1 MDNEDKP
8 FTHWGVA
15 WERVQRVWPNLP
27 VIFLFLLKWGTAI
40 SPLTP
45 AQQIQLLKVCYD
57 IAFLLRNSKM
67 MVVVYGTAGKVYRE
81 MRLFD
86 QALACFSTV
95 LEIAKA
101 IGSIKLQATCYN
113 DMGHTYN
120 KLGDNGQAMV
130 NYKHALCI
138 YEKFGE
144 ECKQADVYTSI
155 GIVFKS
161 LGDKGQAIEKLQKC
175 VISLGDNGQAMENY
189 KHALCIYEKFGE
201 ERKQADVYN
210 NIGITYYS
218 LGDNG
223 QAMENYKH
231 ALCIYEKF
239 GEERKQADVYNN
251 IGITYY
257 SLGDNG
263 QAMENLKNALC
274 IHEKFGEERKQ
285 ADVYNNIGNTYY
297 SLGDNGQA
305 MENLKNALC
314 IHEKFGEERKQADV
328 YSNIGNTYYSLGDNG
343 QAMENYKHALCIY
356 EKLGEE
362 CRQARVYNNIGAV
375 FYSLGDNGQAMMNY
389 KNALC
394 IYEKFDNERGQAE
407 AYCNIAAIARFYNS
421 VEGMEL
427 YRSALALFQKHG
439 DVIRQAEIWHNI
451 GILYIREVR
460 GRVEMDN
467 EGEPFTHW
475 DVAEW
480 ERVQRVRPNLPVIFW
495 FLLIWG
501 TRISPLTPAQQ
512 IQLKKVCYDIAF
524 LLRDSEMMVAVYG
537 TAGKV
542 YREMRLFDQALAW
555 HSTALKIAKA
565 IGSIDLQATCYHD
578 MGSTY
583 NKLHNY
589 NKALDYYKQSLNALM
604 KTGEERKQAD
614 VYNNIGVVFKS
625 LGDNG
630 QAMVNY
636 KNALCIYEKFGEERE
651 QANVYNN
658 IGNLYYS
665 LGDGG
670 QAMENLKNALC
681 IYEKF
686 GEELKQA
693 DVYNNIGNVFKSL
706 GDNGQ
711 AMENYKHAL
720 CIYEKFGEE
729 LKQADVYSNIGNV
742 FKSLGD
748 NGQAMENYKHA
759 LCIYEKFGEER
770 KQADVYSNIGAV
782 FKSLG
787 DNGQAMEN
795 YKHALC
801 IYEKLGEERKQA
813 DVYSNI
819 GDVFKSLGDKGQAMV
834 NYKKALCIHEKFGE
848 ERKQADV
855 YSNIGNTYNSLGDN
869 GQAME
874 NYKHALCI
882 YEKLGEECRQA
893 RVYNNIGAV
902 FYSLGDN
909 SQAMMNYKNALCI
922 YEKFDNEHGQATA
935 YCNIANIARFYNSVE
950 AMELYRSALALFQ
963 KHGDVIRHA
972 EIWHNIGTQYLIMS
986 EHPEAEKSLKESL
999 RLYELVFMNLGSL
1012 EKLKIT
1018 VIETYIKT
1026 YRCLFYVSIILDKPE
1041 QALLASEQGR
1051 SRALKDSLQ
1060 KKYGLESNAP
1070 SDEDTRYRSS
1080 LISEDNTSFVV
1091 ICLSLEWLHLFTLAS
1106 GKPLVTESV
1115 PKKIFSSV
1123 ESETNGKELELLRD
1137 YIDRMVNEANAH
1149 VRLNRD
1155 ESFED
1160 RSLRLSCDD
1169 DGDESRQ
1176 PSVLARGVRTATEIE
1191 RARKST
1197 EVRAKPSENSEDG
1210 NFPETSS
1217 TNSEAT
1223 GGTQNQPQL
1232 PTQAPMSQATGI
1244 PQESD
1249 AIPSVKVPQEH
1260 EDDTCTPLLPSG
1272 PETPIHHDPLEL
1284 KEGVGIVHI
1293 ASHGNARTGKI
1304 LVAPG
1309 PRPHDEIAPSKDFLL
1324 TLEEIYSC
1332 QINARLVVLCCC
1344 HSGTGEIRA
1353 EGVMGLT
1360 RAFLAAG
1367 ARSVLATLWQIS
1379 DKATLYFMKRFYR
1392 HLVSGLTASASLQQT
1407 IRDTIADKDKYSHP
1421 YYWGAF
1427 ILVGDDVTLT

>member
-1 MDNEDKP
+1 MDNEGEP
-8 FTHWGVA
+8 FTHWDVA
-15 WERVQRVWPNLP
+15 ELERVQRVRPNLP
-27 VIFLFLLKWGTAI
+27 VIFWFLLIWGTEI

-57 IAFLLRNSKM
+57 IAFLLRDSEM
-67 MVVVYGTAGKVYRE
+67 MVAVYGSAGKVYRE

-86 QALACFSTV
+86 QALACLSTA

-101 IGSIKLQATCYN
+101 IGSIELQAKCFH
-113 DMGHTYN
+113 DMGSTYIKLHNYN
-120 KLGDNGQAMV
+120 KALDYYKQSLNAYMKTGEERGQANVYKNIGTLYMTLGDNGQAMV
-130 NYKHALCI
+130 
-138 YEKFGE
+138 
-144 ECKQADVYTSI
+144 
-155 GIVFKS
+155 
-161 LGDKGQAIEKLQKC
+161 
-175 VISLGDNGQAMENY
+175 NY

-210 NIGITYYS
+210 NIGVVFMS
-218 LGDNG
+218 LGDNS

-239 GEERKQADVYNN
+239 GEER
-251 IGITYY
+251 
-257 SLGDNG
+257 
-263 QAMENLKNALC
+263 E
-274 IHEKFGEERKQ
+274 
-285 ADVYNNIGNTYY
+285 
-297 SLGDNGQA
+297 
-305 MENLKNALC
+305 
-314 IHEKFGEERKQADV
+314 QADV
-328 YSNIGNTYYSLGDNG
+328 YSNIGNTYY
-343 QAMENYKHALCIY
+343 
-356 EKLGEE
+356 
-362 CRQARVYNNIGAV
+362 
-375 FYSLGDNGQAMMNY
+375 
-389 KNALC
+389 
-394 IYEKFDNERGQAE
+394 
-407 AYCNIAAIARFYNS
+407 
-421 VEGMEL
+421 
-427 YRSALALFQKHG
+427 
-439 DVIRQAEIWHNI
+439 
-451 GILYIREVR
+451 
-460 GRVEMDN
+460 
-467 EGEPFTHW
+467 T
-475 DVAEW
+475 
-480 ERVQRVRPNLPVIFW
+480 
-495 FLLIWG
+495 
-501 TRISPLTPAQQ
+501 
-512 IQLKKVCYDIAF
+512 
-524 LLRDSEMMVAVYG
+524 
-537 TAGKV
+537 
-542 YREMRLFDQALAW
+542 
-555 HSTALKIAKA
+555 
-565 IGSIDLQATCYHD
+565 
-578 MGSTY
+578 
-583 NKLHNY
+583 
-589 NKALDYYKQSLNALM
+589 
-604 KTGEERKQAD
+604 
-614 VYNNIGVVFKS
+614 

-636 KNALCIYEKFGEERE
+636 KNALCIYEKFGEE
-651 QANVYNN
+651 
-658 IGNLYYS
+658 
-665 LGDGG
+665 
-670 QAMENLKNALC
+670 
-681 IYEKF
+681 
-686 GEELKQA
+686 LKQA
-693 DVYNNIGNVFKSL
+693 DVYNNIGFVFMSL

-720 CIYEKFGEE
+720 CIHEKFGEE
-729 LKQADVYSNIGNV
+729 L
-742 FKSLGD
+742 
-748 NGQAMENYKHA
+748 
-759 LCIYEKFGEER
+759 

-813 DVYSNI
+813 YVYFQI
-819 GDVFKSLGDKGQAMV
+819 GAVFKSLGD
-834 NYKKALCIHEKFGE
+834 
-848 ERKQADV
+848 
-855 YSNIGNTYNSLGDN
+855 N
-869 GQAME
+869 GRAME

-882 YEKLGEECRQA
+882 LEKFGEECRQA
-893 RVYNNIGAV
+893 DVYNNIGAV
-902 FYSLGDN
+902 FYSLGDDG
-909 SQAMMNYKNALCI
+909 QAMMNYKKALCI
-922 YEKFDNEHGQATA
+922 FRKFEEEHGLATA
-935 YCNIANIARFYNSVE
+935 CGNIANIARFYDPVE

-963 KHGDVIRHA
+963 KHGDVIRQA
-972 EIWHNIGTQYLIMS
+972 ETWHNIGIVYLNMS
-986 EHPEAEKSLKESL
+986 EDPEAEKSLKESL
-999 RLYELVFMNLGSL
+999 RLFELVFMNLGSL

-1026 YRCLFYVSIILDKPE
+1026 YRCLFRVSIILDKPE

-1070 SDEDTRYRSS
+1070 SDEDTRYTSS

-1115 PKKIFSSV
+1115 PKEIFSSV
-1123 ESETNGKELELLRD
+1123 ESEINGKEWLRD

-1197 EVRAKPSENSEDG
+1197 EVRAEPSENSEDG

-1217 TNSEAT
+1217 TNSQAT

-1249 AIPSVKVPQEH
+1249 AITSVKVPQEH

-1272 PETPIHHDPLEL
+1272 PETPIHHDPLEVLYRLLISPIEDHLTGPEVVFIPEDFTFKIPFGAMKDPDGRFLAERKRIRTGPSLSTLKLLRECPEHKHSKQSVLVVANPRSNVNVEWPDEFGQLKVKPFSDTFAGLPKASEEAKMIRDLLPDVTCLMEKRATKNAILAKL
-1284 KEGVGIVHI
+1284 KEGVGIIHI

-1379 DKATLYFMKRFYR
+1379 DEATLYFMKRFYG

-1427 ILVGDDVTLT
+1427 ILVGDDVTLTGCCE

>member
-1 MDNEDKP
+1 MDNEGEP
-8 FTHWGVA
+8 FTHWDVA
-15 WERVQRVWPNLP
+15 EWERVQRVRPNLP
-27 VIFLFLLKWGTAI
+27 VIFWFLLIWGTEI

-67 MVVVYGTAGKVYRE
+67 MMRVYGTASKVYRE

-86 QALACFSTV
+86 QALVCCSTA
-95 LEIAKA
+95 LKIAKA
-101 IGSIKLQATCYN
+101 IGSIDLQATCYH
-113 DMGHTYN
+113 DMGSTYN
-120 KLGDNGQAMV
+120 KLHNYNKALDYYKQSLNAFMKTGEERIQADVYNNIGVVFKSLGDNGQAMV
-130 NYKHALCI
+130 NYKNALCI

-144 ECKQADVYTSI
+144 EREQANVYNNIGLLYKSLGDNGKAIENYKHALCIHEKFGEELKQADVYNDI
-155 GIVFKS
+155 GAVYS
-161 LGDKGQAIEKLQKC
+161 
-175 VISLGDNGQAMENY
+175 SLGDNGQAMENY

-201 ERKQADVYN
+201 ERNQADVYN
-210 NIGITYYS
+210 NIGVVFMS

-231 ALCIYEKF
+231 ALCIYEKL
-239 GEERKQADVYNN
+239 GEERKQADVYSNIGAVFKSLGDNGQAIENYKHALCIYEKIGEELEQADVYYNIGDVFESLGDNGQAMVNYKNALCIYEKFGEECKQACVFNGIGGLYSSLGDNGKAMENYKHALCIYEKLGEVRKQADVYNGIGITYGSLGDKGQAIENLKNALCIYEKFGEEHKEADVYNN
-251 IGITYY
+251 IGSTYY
-257 SLGDNG
+257 SLGDGG

-274 IHEKFGEERKQ
+274 IHEKFGEKRKQ
-285 ADVYNNIGNTYY
+285 ADVYSNIGNTYY

-305 MENLKNALC
+305 MVNYKKALC

-362 CRQARVYNNIGAV
+362 CKIARVYNNIGLV
-375 FYSLGDNGQAMMNY
+375 F
-389 KNALC
+389 C
-394 IYEKFDNERGQAE
+394 
-407 AYCNIAAIARFYNS
+407 
-421 VEGMEL
+421 
-427 YRSALALFQKHG
+427 
-439 DVIRQAEIWHNI
+439 
-451 GILYIREVR
+451 
-460 GRVEMDN
+460 
-467 EGEPFTHW
+467 
-475 DVAEW
+475 
-480 ERVQRVRPNLPVIFW
+480 
-495 FLLIWG
+495 
-501 TRISPLTPAQQ
+501 
-512 IQLKKVCYDIAF
+512 
-524 LLRDSEMMVAVYG
+524 
-537 TAGKV
+537 
-542 YREMRLFDQALAW
+542 
-555 HSTALKIAKA
+555 
-565 IGSIDLQATCYHD
+565 
-578 MGSTY
+578 
-583 NKLHNY
+583 
-589 NKALDYYKQSLNALM
+589 
-604 KTGEERKQAD
+604 
-614 VYNNIGVVFKS
+614 
-625 LGDNG
+625 
-630 QAMVNY
+630 
-636 KNALCIYEKFGEERE
+636 
-651 QANVYNN
+651 
-658 IGNLYYS
+658 
-665 LGDGG
+665 
-670 QAMENLKNALC
+670 
-681 IYEKF
+681 
-686 GEELKQA
+686 
-693 DVYNNIGNVFKSL
+693 
-706 GDNGQ
+706 
-711 AMENYKHAL
+711 
-720 CIYEKFGEE
+720 
-729 LKQADVYSNIGNV
+729 
-742 FKSLGD
+742 
-748 NGQAMENYKHA
+748 
-759 LCIYEKFGEER
+759 
-770 KQADVYSNIGAV
+770 
-782 FKSLG
+782 
-787 DNGQAMEN
+787 
-795 YKHALC
+795 
-801 IYEKLGEERKQA
+801 
-813 DVYSNI
+813 
-819 GDVFKSLGDKGQAMV
+819 
-834 NYKKALCIHEKFGE
+834 
-848 ERKQADV
+848 
-855 YSNIGNTYNSLGDN
+855 
-869 GQAME
+869 
-874 NYKHALCI
+874 
-882 YEKLGEECRQA
+882 
-893 RVYNNIGAV
+893 
-902 FYSLGDN
+902 SLGDN
-909 SQAMMNYKNALCI
+909 SQAMMNFKNALCI

-935 YCNIANIARFYNSVE
+935 YCNIAAIARFYNSVE
-950 AMELYRSALALFQ
+950 AMVLYRSALALFQ
-963 KHGDVIRHA
+963 KHGDVIRQA
-972 EIWHNIGTQYLIMS
+972 ETWHNIGILYLNMS

-999 RLYELVFMNLGSL
+999 RLFELVFMNLGSL

-1018 VIETYIKT
+1018 VIETYIET

-1070 SDEDTRYRSS
+1070 SDEDTRYTSS

-1115 PKKIFSSV
+1115 PKEIFSSV
-1123 ESETNGKELELLRD
+1123 ESEINGKDLEWLRD

-1197 EVRAKPSENSEDG
+1197 EVRAEPSENSEDG

-1272 PETPIHHDPLEL
+1272 PETPIHHDPLEVLYRLLISPIEDNLTGPEVVFIPEDFTFMIPFGAMKDPDGRFLAERKRIRTGPSLSTLKLLRECPEHKHSKQSVLVVANPRSNVNVEWPDEFGQLKVKPFSDTFAGLPKASEEAKMIRDLLPDVTCLMEERATKNAILAKL

-1324 TLEEIYSC
+1324 TMEEVYSC

-1353 EGVMGLT
+1353 EGVMGFT

-1379 DKATLYFMKRFYR
+1379 DEATLYFMKRFYG